1 MKFPSRSFQRT
12 LRALTRSVVRA
23 GTKAVAQ
30 AFKPRKIAAA
40 KPSTGKATPGT
51 IKARS
56 SARSPAPAPSKR
68 AVAGRATAMRKGSGY
83 QLFAPPGIRRNERVS
98 LLVMLHGC
106 GQSAEGFA
114 ASTRMN
120 QIALRERFLVLY
132 PEQNRIAN
140 LQGCWNWHQTR
151 SGQAQAEADAINAK
165 ISQVCKLHAVDPQ
178 RIAVAGFS
186 AGAGMAA
193 LLATRHPERFCAL
206 AMHSGIAAGVA
217 HSTPSA
223 LAAMRGLGVA
233 QPLAALAKGLHL
245 PPLLVLQGSTD
256 NVVAPSN
263 GAMAAH
269 SWATLEGAKA
279 TTARKVQRGKRY
291 PVRVTDYRA
300 RGRLVVTL
308 CDITGLAHAWSGG
321 AASQAFSD
329 PKGPDA
335 SRMVWSFVA
344 KQFAATAPLA
354 SPLHE
359 RLVG

>member
-12 LRALTRSVVRA
+12 LRAITRSVVRA
-23 GTKAVAQ
+23 GSKVVAQ
-30 AFKPRKIAAA
+30 ALKPRKSAAA
-40 KPSTGKATPGT
+40 KTSGRRATPGT

-56 SARSPAPAPSKR
+56 TARSPAPAPAKR
-68 AVAGRATAMRKGSGY
+68 ALAGRAPPMRNGSGY
-83 QLFAPPGIRRNERVS
+83 QLFVPPGLRRNEHLP

-106 GQSAEGFA
+106 GQDAEGFA

-151 SGQAQAEADAINAK
+151 SGQAQGEADAINAR

-206 AMHSGIAAGVA
+206 AMHSGIVPGVA

-223 LAAMRGLGVA
+223 LAAMRGHGVA
-233 QPLAALAKGLHL
+233 QPLAALPGGVHV
-245 PPLLVLQGSTD
+245 PPLLVLQGSAD

-263 GAMAAH
+263 GALAAH

-279 TTARKVQRGKRY
+279 AAARKVQRGTRY
-291 PVRVTDYRA
+291 PVSVTDYRA
-300 RGRLVVTL
+300 QGRLVVTL
-308 CDITGLAHAWSGG
+308 CEITGLAHAWSGG

-344 KQFAATAPLA
+344 RQFAATAFLALPLQ
-354 SPLHE
+354 E